1 MAPAVVP
8 TVAVIDSPGQL
19 GAITHPSRLR
29 VLDALRTPGSAAAVA
44 RRLGEPR
51 QRVNHHVKEL
61 EKAGL
66 LTSVGERRNGN
77 FVEQLYQSVAS
88 TFTVSPRLVWG
99 DPVRAEALAAQV
111 SLQNLVEFGERL
123 QRDAAA
129 LLDRAAFDEAASDEE
144 DVASATVETIVHFAD
159 ATARAAFLDDYLE
172 LTAEL
177 IERHASAN
185 GPGYTVG
192 LVVHPATEVR

>member
-1 MAPAVVP
+1 VK
-8 TVAVIDSPGQL
+8 VIDAAEQL
-19 GAITHPSRLR
+19 GAITHPTRLR

-51 QRVNHHVKEL
+51 QRINHHVKEL

-66 LTSVGERRNGN
+66 VTSVGERRNGN
-77 FVEQLYQSVAS
+77 FVEQLYQSVGS
-88 TFTVSPRLVWG
+88 TFTVSPRLAWG

-111 SLQNLVEFGERL
+111 SLANLVEFGERL

-129 LLDRAAFDEAASDEE
+129 LLDRAAFDGE
-144 DVASATVETIVHFAD
+144 DVASATVETTVHFAD
-159 ATARAAFLDDYLE
+159 AAARAAFLDDYLA
-172 LTAEL
+172 LTAAL
-177 IERHASAN
+177 VERHASAN

-192 LVVHPATEVR
+192 LVVHPATEV